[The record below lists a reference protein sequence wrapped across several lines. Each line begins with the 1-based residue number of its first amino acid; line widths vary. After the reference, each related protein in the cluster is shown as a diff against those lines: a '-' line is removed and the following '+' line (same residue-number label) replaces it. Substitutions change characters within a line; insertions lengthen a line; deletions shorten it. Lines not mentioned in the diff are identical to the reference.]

1 VSRIATTFARLAG
14 TARKALIPFFTVGD
28 PQLEMAVP
36 IMQALVA
43 GGADILELGV
53 PFSDPMADGPT
64 IQRSSE
70 RALSNGVT
78 LTDVLAVVAE
88 FRQTDTLTPVVLMGY
103 ANPIE
108 RLGFATFA
116 RHAQAAGV
124 DGVLVVDYPPV
135 EARRFKETLSQV
147 DIDTIFLLAPTTTE
161 TRIQEI
167 AQLATGY
174 LYYVSL
180 RGVTG
185 AATID
190 VEAVAAQVARIRRQA
205 TVPVGVG
212 FGIRDGETARCLGE
226 VADAIVV
233 GSRLV
238 ETIES
243 SSKGELLGNVEGLM
257 REFRHA
263 LDNAS

>member
-1 VSRIATTFARLAG
+1 MSRIAVTFARLAG
-14 TARKALIPFFTVGD
+14 AGRKALIPFFTVGD
-28 PQLEMAVP
+28 PQLELAIP
-36 IMQALVA
+36 TMQALVA
-43 GGADILELGV
+43 GGADILELGI

-70 RALSNGVT
+70 RALKNGVT
-78 LTDVLAVVAE
+78 LTDVLATVAE
-88 FRQTDTLTPVVLMGY
+88 FRQTDSTTPVVLMGY

-108 RLGFATFA
+108 RLGLSTFA
-116 RHAQAAGV
+116 WHAQAAGV
-124 DGVLVVDYPPV
+124 DGVLVVDYPPQ
-135 EARRFKETLSQV
+135 EARRLKASLDEV
-147 DIDTIFLLAPTTTE
+147 GIDTIFLISPTTTAE
-161 TRIQEI
+161 RLLDI

-185 AATID
+185 AALID
-190 VEAVAAQVARIRRQA
+190 VGAVATQVEWIRHHTR
-205 TVPVGVG
+205 VPVGVG
-212 FGIRDGETARCLGE
+212 FGIRDGETARRLGA

-243 SSKGELLGNVEGLM
+243 SSATQLMENVESLM
-257 REFRHA
+257 GVFRHA
-263 LDNAS
+263 LDETS